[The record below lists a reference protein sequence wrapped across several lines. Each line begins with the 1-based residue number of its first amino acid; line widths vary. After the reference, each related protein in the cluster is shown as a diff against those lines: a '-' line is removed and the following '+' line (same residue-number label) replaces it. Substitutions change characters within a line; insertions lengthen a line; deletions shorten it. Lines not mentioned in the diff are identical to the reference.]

1 MPTETSTTFP
11 GIHNEH
17 EFYSQ
22 HYLTEIFSGDAR
34 ETVKRWR
41 DEAADAG
48 ERTPDAKLRALAG
61 EYQRF
66 RNAFD
71 REKDHKERVSLQ
83 RGWFRRLLEGLG
95 HKWEPANHTFEDGE
109 DLPAL
114 VMEAS
119 LAVCGAYDSA
129 GDGDDPLELKPH
141 KSQFHGE
148 APPGKIVKE
157 TWNEI
162 VTGRI
167 FGQQYPPRWTL
178 LLSFGQVLLLE
189 RGKWTHN
196 RLLRFDLREIFSR
209 RDDSTLKAMA
219 VLLHRSSLMQDSG
232 ECLLDTLDENSHKHA
247 FGVSEDLKYALRESI
262 ELIGNEVVWYL
273 REVNKE
279 KVYEQNEKLAHQLSL
294 ECVRY
299 MYRLLFILY
308 IEARPELGYAPIES
322 EEYRKG
328 YSLEHLRDLELVRLT
343 NDESLDN
350 YYLHHSIETLF
361 RLIREGC
368 DTRQRE
374 GAEDMFADGRG
385 YESGFRIRKLDS
397 ALFREES
404 TPLINRVKLRNRTL
418 QRVIELVSLTRPAK
432 GKRRRRGRISYAQL
446 GINQLGAVYEA
457 LLSYRGFFAENDL
470 YEVKSAKE
478 KNFDD
483 LKRAYFVTAGEL
495 DKYNEDERVYERDA
509 DGRKAL
515 RRHPKGSF
523 IYRLSGRE
531 REDSASYYTPE
542 SLTQAV
548 VKYALKELITDDMP
562 AERILELTICE
573 PAMGSAAFL
582 NEAVNQLSEKYLE
595 RRQRELGKRI
605 PHDKYQ
611 YELQR
616 VKHAI
621 TDRNVFGVDL
631 NPMAVEMAQVSLWLN
646 CIDKDGH
653 VPWFGFQLFTGN
665 SLIGARRQVYSVEDL
680 SKKKKNELWF
690 NKAPERVQ
698 PGLSPKRPPGTVYH
712 FLLPDPGM
720 VDYRDK
726 TVREMAPEE
735 FEQIA
740 AWRKNFF
747 KPFSESDIRKL
758 EAISDEI
765 DRLWELHTKQLTR
778 DRSSTHDTIE
788 VWGHSGGETT
798 HTTSNVWKD
807 RIREQGIFGGHAY
820 SAQPYQLLKLAMD
833 YWCSL
838 WSWPIMKASELP
850 NRDNFLLE
858 MGHIL
863 TGRTL
868 TSEVKRGQTELNF
881 GKEYREHENDPTKQ
895 ITEKISTTTVDKL
908 LESYPRLKLVVDLSN
923 RYHFHHWEL
932 LFSDIFYQRRRHGF
946 DLVLGNPPW
955 IKVEWKDIDV
965 FQAFNPLFAVRN
977 FTKSMIQAAHTN
989 DFGKNSNW
997 IDAYYGQYVSDES
1010 TRTFLG
1016 KTQNYPLLS
1025 GIQSNLFKCFL
1036 TQSWIIMNTS
1046 NAVVGLLHPEG
1057 VYDDPKGGTLRSA
1070 MYPRLRVHFQFRNER
1085 KLFPEVHHMTR
1096 FSINVYGNPVS
1107 VPSFLHISNLFLP
1120 ATISHCLTHS
1130 GTGDVPTIKD
1140 KENAW
1145 SVAGHERRL
1154 VWIDEEILFIFSKI
1168 LAEDSKSELEARM
1181 PTVHSRDLIN
1191 VLRKFADCSQRLQH
1205 LHHSYCTSRLLEE
1218 TSAQSTKIIER
1229 KTYFPLSADEW
1240 ILSGPHYYSGNP
1252 LAKSPRRICKINLD
1266 YDTIDLTN
1274 IADDY
1279 RSRTNY
1285 QPVVDRKMRR
1295 VRHAQYER
1303 TAPIVPWKKVFE
1315 IDLVFRMTN
1324 YFRIVNR
1331 NMVSPDSERTLT
1343 VALVPPATMH
1353 VHTTVGTAFSCDS
1366 ILLDFLSVC
1375 LSIPADFLIK
1385 ITGMV
1390 HIDISLLNK
1399 IPMPKLQPKFRNAL
1413 HIRSLSLSCLTNHYS
1428 ALWKSTWIDAFQT
1441 DQWTRIDRRLPAHF
1455 FEDLNPYWHR
1465 NYALRTDYSRRQVLV
1480 EIDVLVS
1487 MALDLTLDELKQIY
1501 RIQFPIMRQYE
1512 NDTWYDTKGRIV
1524 FTVSKGL
1531 PGVGL
1536 PRKAKPGDDV
1546 YGLVTPE
1553 RQESDISLGWEDI
1566 KDLKKGIVTRRI
1578 QDDTLPN
1585 GPIERT
1591 IEYHAPFDRCD
1602 RETDYE
1608 IAWNAFEERFSE
1620 NT

>member
-41 DEAADAG
+41 NEAADAG

-83 RGWFRRLLEGLG
+83 RGWFRQLLEALG

-114 VMEAS
+114 VMEGS

-129 GDGDDPLELKPH
+129 GDGDDPLELRPH

-148 APPGKIVKE
+148 TPPGKIVKE

-279 KVYEQNEKLAHQLSL
+279 KIYEQDEKLAHQLSL

-308 IEARPELGYAPIES
+308 IEARPELGYAPLDS

-343 NDESLDN
+343 NDESLDS
-350 YYLHHSIETLF
+350 YYLHHSVETLF

-432 GKRRRRGRISYAQL
+432 GKRKRRGRISYAQL

-483 LKRAYFVTAGEL
+483 LKRAYFVTADEL
-495 DKYNEDERVYERDA
+495 DKYNEDEKVYERDA

-605 PHDKYQ
+605 PHEKYQ

-631 NPMAVEMAQVSLWLN
+631 NPMAVEMAQISLWLN

-665 SLIGARRQVYSVEDL
+665 SLIGARRQVYSVKDL
-680 SKKKKNELWF
+680 SKKKKSELWF

-698 PGLSPKRPPGTVYH
+698 PSASPKRPPGTVYH

-720 VDYRDK
+720 VNYRDK

-740 AWRKNFF
+740 AWRKQFF
-747 KPFSESDIRKL
+747 RPFSESDIRKL
-758 EAISDEI
+758 ESISDEI
-765 DRLWELHTKQLTR
+765 DKLWDLHTRQLAR
-778 DRSSTHDTIE
+778 DRTATHDTIK
-788 VWGHSGGETT
+788 VWGHSSQDSE
-798 HTTSNVWKD
+798 HVTSNVWKE
-807 RIREQGIFGGHAY
+807 RIREQGIFGGGAY
-820 SAQPYQLLKLAMD
+820 SARPYQLLKLAMD

-838 WSWPIMKASELP
+838 WFWPIMKASELP
-850 NRDNFLLE
+850 DRDEFLFE
-858 MGHIL
+858 MGLLL
-863 TGRTL
+863 TGRIL
-868 TSEVKRGQTELNF
+868 DPEIELGQTELLF
-881 GKEYREHENDPTKQ
+881 GKEYAEHATDIARQ
-895 ITEKISTTTVDKL
+895 ITEKIGTTTVDEL
-908 LESYPRLKLVVDLSN
+908 LEACPRLKLVRDLSD
-923 RYHFHHWEL
+923 RYYFHHWEL
-932 LFSDIFYQRRRHGF
+932 LFSDIFYHTKRHGF

-977 FTKSMIQAAHTN
+977 FTKSMIQSDQTDAL
-989 DFGKNSNW
+989 GENSNW
-997 IDAYYGQYVSDES
+997 SHTYHDQYVWDES

-1016 KTQNYPLLS
+1016 RMQNYPLLS

-1036 TQSWIIMNTS
+1036 PQSWMIMNTRD
-1046 NAVVGLLHPEG
+1046 AVVALLHPEG
-1057 VYDDPKGGTLRSA
+1057 VYDDSKGGTLRRA
-1070 MYPRLRVHFQFRNER
+1070 MYSRLRVHFQFRNER

-1096 FSINVYGNPVS
+1096 FSINVYGNPLPA
-1107 VPSFLHISNLFLP
+1107 PSFLHISNLFLP

-1130 GTGDVPTIKD
+1130 GTGEVPTVKD
-1140 KENAW
+1140 KNDAW
-1145 SVAGHERRL
+1145 SVAGHKRRL
-1154 VWIDEEILFIFSKI
+1154 IWIDQEILFTFSKI
-1168 LAEDSKSELEARM
+1168 LAEDNKSELEARM
-1181 PTVHSRDLIN
+1181 PAVHSLDLIN
-1191 VLRKFADCSQRLQH
+1191 VLRKFADCAKRLQH
-1205 LHHSYCTSRLLEE
+1205 LRHQYCTSMLFHE
-1218 TSAQSTKIIER
+1218 TGAQTARIIER

-1240 ILSGPHYYSGNP
+1240 VLSGPHYHSGNP
-1252 LAKSPRRICKINLD
+1252 LAKSPRKICKINLD
-1266 YDTIDLTN
+1266 YDPIDLTN

-1285 QPVVDRKMRR
+1285 LPAIGEET
-1295 VRHAQYER
+1295 RHAQYEQA
-1303 TAPIVPWKKVFE
+1303 APIVPWKKDRE

-1324 YFRIVNR
+1324 YFRMVNR
-1331 NMVSPDSERTLT
+1331 NMVSPDSERTLI

-1353 VHTTVGTAFSCDS
+1353 VHTTVSTAFSCDS
-1366 ILLDFLSVC
+1366 VLLDFLSIC

-1385 ITGMV
+1385 ITGMGHV
-1390 HIDISLLNK
+1390 DVSLLNK
-1399 IPMPKLQPKFRNAL
+1399 IPAPKLQPKFGNAL
-1413 HIRSLSLSCLTNHYS
+1413 HVRSLSLSCLTNHYS
-1428 ALWKSTWIDAFQT
+1428 SLWRSTWSDAFQA
-1441 DQWTRIDRRLPAHF
+1441 DRWTRVDRRLPAHF
-1455 FEDLNPYWHR
+1455 FENLNPYWHR
-1465 NYALRTDYSRRQVLV
+1465 NYALRTDYSRRQALV

-1512 NDTWYDTKGRIV
+1512 NDTWYDAKGRIV

-1536 PRKAKPGDDV
+1536 PRKAKQGDEV

-1553 RQESDISLGWEDI
+1553 RHESDISLGWEDI
-1566 KDLKKGIVTRRI
+1566 KDLKEGVVTRRI
-1578 QDDTLPN
+1578 LDDTVPN

-1602 RETDYE
+1602 READYE
-1608 IAWNAFEERFSE
+1608 IAWNAFEERFRE

>member
-41 DEAADAG
+41 NEAADAG

-83 RGWFRRLLEGLG
+83 RGWFRQLLEALG
-95 HKWEPANHTFEDGE
+95 HKWEPANHTFKDGE
-109 DLPAL
+109 ALPAL
-114 VMEAS
+114 VMEGS

-129 GDGDDPLELKPH
+129 GDGDDPLELRPH

-279 KVYEQNEKLAHQLSL
+279 KIYEQDEKLAHQLSL

-308 IEARPELGYAPIES
+308 IEARPELGYAPLDS

-343 NDESLDN
+343 NDESLDS
-350 YYLHHSIETLF
+350 YYLHHSVETLF

-432 GKRRRRGRISYAQL
+432 GKRKRRGRISYAQL

-495 DKYNEDERVYERDA
+495 DKYNEDEKVYERDA

-605 PHDKYQ
+605 PHDEYQ

-665 SLIGARRQVYSVEDL
+665 SLIGARRQVYPVEDL
-680 SKKKKNELWF
+680 SKDEKSELWF

-698 PGLSPKRPPGTVYH
+698 PGLSPKRSPSTVYH

-720 VDYRDK
+720 VNYRDK
-726 TVREMAPEE
+726 IVQEMAPEE

-740 AWRKNFF
+740 AWRKQFF
-747 KPFSESDIRKL
+747 RPFSESDTRKL
-758 EAISDEI
+758 ESISDEI
-765 DRLWELHTKQLTR
+765 DKLWDLHTKQLAR
-778 DRSSTHDTIE
+778 DRAATHDTIK
-788 VWGHSGGETT
+788 VWGHSGEDSE
-798 HTTSNVWKD
+798 HVTSNIWKE
-807 RIREQGIFGGHAY
+807 RIREQGIFGGGAY
-820 SAQPYQLLKLAMD
+820 SARPYQLLKLAMD

-838 WSWPIMKASELP
+838 WFWPIMKASELP
-850 NRDNFLLE
+850 DRDEFLFE
-858 MGHIL
+858 MGLLL
-863 TGRTL
+863 TGRIL
-868 TSEVKRGQTELNF
+868 DPEIELGQTELLF
-881 GKEYREHENDPTKQ
+881 GKEYAEHATDLARQ
-895 ITEKISTTTVDKL
+895 ITEKIGTTTIDEL
-908 LESYPRLKLVVDLSN
+908 LEACPRLKLVRDLSD

-932 LFSDIFYQRRRHGF
+932 LFSDKFYNDEKHGF

-955 IKVEWKDIDV
+955 IKIKWQEFDILQTFDPTLILHKYTNEIAQDLRDKLFNNRQFLHIYTEWYV
-965 FQAFNPLFAVRN
+965 STNSARN
-977 FTKSMIQAAHTN
+977 F
-989 DFGKNSNW
+989 
-997 IDAYYGQYVSDES
+997 
-1010 TRTFLG
+1010 LG
-1016 KTQNYPLLS
+1016 IRQNYPLLS
-1025 GIQSNLFKCFL
+1025 GIQPNLFKCFL
-1036 TQSWIIMNTS
+1036 TQSWTILCGKST
-1046 NAVVGLLHPEG
+1046 VEGFLHPEG
-1057 VYDDPKGGTLRSA
+1057 VYDDPHGGALRRFI
-1070 MYPRLRVHFQFRNER
+1070 YPRLRAHFQFSNEK
-1085 KLFPEVHHMTR
+1085 KLFPEVHPYTR
-1096 FSINVYGNPVS
+1096 FSINIYGGPLVD
-1107 VPSFLHISNLFLP
+1107 PEFLNISNLLLP
-1120 ATISHCLTHS
+1120 KTILNCLQHDGS
-1130 GTGDVPTIKD
+1130 GEVPKIKNED
-1140 KENAW
+1140 GTR
-1145 SVAGHERRL
+1145 SVAGHRQRIIR
-1154 VWIDEEILFIFSKI
+1154 VDREILSYFSRIIDK
-1168 LAEDSKSELEARM
+1168 KNTPELEARM
-1181 PTVHSRDLIN
+1181 LIVHSLDLIKVIRILANISRRLRDLEN
-1191 VLRKFADCSQRLQH
+1191 DFG
-1205 LHHSYCTSRLLEE
+1205 TSRMFDE
-1218 TSAQSTKIIER
+1218 TSAKRQGIIQR
-1229 KTYFPLSADEW
+1229 KTLFPISMDEQV
-1240 ILSGPHYYSGNP
+1240 LSGPHISLGNP
-1252 LAKSPRRICKINLD
+1252 LFKTPRRKCKLNSD
-1266 YDTIDLTN
+1266 YDPIDLN
-1274 IADDY
+1274 RIPDNY
-1279 RSRTNY
+1279 WPRTNY
-1285 QPVVDRKMRR
+1285 SPSTNQRKRFESMI
-1295 VRHAQYER
+1295 
-1303 TAPIVPWKKVFE
+1303 PLVPWKKKDEF
-1315 IDLVFRMTN
+1315 DLVFRMTN
-1324 YFRIVNR
+1324 HYRMLHR
-1331 NMVSPDSERTLT
+1331 HMVGPELERTL
-1343 VALVPPATMH
+1343 VATLIPPATSH
-1353 VHTTVGTAFSCDS
+1353 IFTNVSTVFRYDS
-1366 ILLDFLSVC
+1366 MLLDFLGIC
-1375 LSIPADFLIK
+1375 LSLPTDFLIK
-1385 ITGMV
+1385 STGMG
-1390 HIDISLLNK
+1390 HIDVSLLDK
-1399 IPMPKLQPKFRNAL
+1399 IPMPNFKSRLRTAL
-1413 HIRSLSLSCLTNHYS
+1413 HVRTLGLSCLTDQYS
-1428 ALWKSTWIDAFQT
+1428 AFWKSTYNDAFRT
-1441 DQWTRIDRRLPAHF
+1441 EVWTCNEKRISIEFFEMLTPFWTRDCSLRADYDRRQA
-1455 FEDLNPYWHR
+1455 
-1465 NYALRTDYSRRQVLV
+1465 LV
-1480 EIDVLVS
+1480 EIDVIVA
-1487 MALDLTLDELKQIY
+1487 MALGLSLDDLRTIY
-1501 RIQFPIMRQYE
+1501 RIQFPVMRHYE
-1512 NDTWYDTKGRIV
+1512 NATYYDIKGRIV
-1524 FTVSKGL
+1524 FTASKGL
-1531 PGVGL
+1531 VGVGL
-1536 PRKAKPGDDV
+1536 PRKAKQGDDV
-1546 YGLVTPE
+1546 WGLVTPE
-1553 RQESDISLGWEDI
+1553 RHESDISLGWEDI
-1566 KDLKKGIVTRRI
+1566 KDLKEGVVTRRI
-1578 QDDTLPN
+1578 LDDTVPN

-1608 IAWNAFEERFSE
+1608 IAWNAFEERFRE